1 MFFITNNL
9 KYKYLLKLNQKYSN
23 IQYKLNLFF
32 NNKIDNNLKIAV
44 YSYCIKN
51 GGRARMT
58 TLLII
63 KTYIYSN
70 FTDFKLL
77 YNEYSN
83 SKYVISII
91 PFENNYLFKKWRIS
105 SILMNNFVTYQ
116 FNSIIP
122 SDLSENNILLIGRG
136 NDKKKRFEIGV
147 QAMEYI
153 IKDIPECE
161 LKIISNLNGI
171 YYLQNLVNNLKLDKN
186 IKFLGYSLI
195 PEIFYKKVKL
205 HFFPTISESFGL
217 VLSEAKLYGIP
228 SILLGLDYVS
238 ISKGGTYIIYD
249 DKPETLAKE
258 TIKILQ
264 NEKYIKELGK
274 EARKAMK
281 IFNNEILSKRWI
293 KLILSVYN
301 GDNYYSELINHQVD
315 YKSNFLSILNNQ
327 IKLLQMRNKE
337 FKNCTINDILNF
349 TILKNLF

>member
-1 MFFITNNL
+1 
-9 KYKYLLKLNQKYSN
+9 
-23 IQYKLNLFF
+23 
-32 NNKIDNNLKIAV
+32 
-44 YSYCIKN
+44 
-51 GGRARMT
+51 
-58 TLLII
+58 
-63 KTYIYSN
+63 
-70 FTDFKLL
+70 
-77 YNEYSN
+77 
-83 SKYVISII
+83 
-91 PFENNYLFKKWRIS
+91 
-105 SILMNNFVTYQ
+105 MNNFVTYQ

-122 SDLSENNILLIGRG
+122 SDLSEKNILLIGRG

-153 IKDIPECE
+153 IKEIPECE

-171 YYLQNLVNNLKLDKN
+171 YNLQNLVNNLKLDKN
-186 IKFLGYSLI
+186 IKFLGYSLL
-195 PEIFYKKVKL
+195 PEIFYKKVRL

-217 VLSEAKLYGIP
+217 VLSETKLYGIP

-238 ISKGGTYIIYD
+238 IAKGGTYIIYD
-249 DKPETLAKE
+249 DKPETLAKK

-281 IFNNEILSKRWI
+281 FFDNEILSKKWI

-315 YKSNFLSILNNQ
+315 YKSNFLNILNNQ
-327 IKLLQMRNKE
+327 IKLLQMRNKK

-349 TILKNLF
+349 TFLKNLF